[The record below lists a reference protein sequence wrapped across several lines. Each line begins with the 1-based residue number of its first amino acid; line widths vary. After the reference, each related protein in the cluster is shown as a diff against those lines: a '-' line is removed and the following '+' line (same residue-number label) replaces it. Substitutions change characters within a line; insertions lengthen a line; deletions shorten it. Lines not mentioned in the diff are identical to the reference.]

1 MPHAPA
7 SPRFVHT
14 PFFTVKAAARF
25 HHPWPAHQVAQC
37 FSLSCLKKKI
47 SCKGANVL
55 RVPLWPLTCM
65 AHFWW
70 QPRSVRT
77 VMCFCHSRKHLPL
90 LLSCKTQRAFCLPPV
105 PPPSL
110 FLSCPAFSP
119 STFVS
124 HNSSQR
130 NLMSHIPQ
138 VPGLPSEVS
147 CRKPSLLS
155 NPPKLP
161 NVGID

>member
-105 PPPSL
+105 PPPHCS
-110 FLSCPAFSP
+110 FL
-119 STFVS
+119 VQ
-124 HNSSQR
+124 H
-130 NLMSHIPQ
+130 
-138 VPGLPSEVS
+138 
-147 CRKPSLLS
+147 SLL
-155 NPPKLP
+155 LP
-161 NVGID
+161 LSATIPVKGIWWATFHKFQVSLVKSLVGNHLCSLTLQSFQM